1 MRKDPLAILFDLDGT
16 LCIREATRRR
26 YADLFLAAFG
36 GVLESDDPELV
47 AAALAKADGDG
58 YNASRFSDLAADP
71 LWAERPCVEDLA
83 RHWDHHFP
91 TCAVCIPEVP
101 LALERLQS
109 RGLHLGVVTN
119 GVETKQ
125 RRKLEAMG
133 IADIFGTVV
142 ISGRFGVPKPDPR
155 IFQAAAADLGVRPTD
170 CWFVGDHPHKDVAG
184 AASVGMETV
193 WVGAGRTWPAGLPV
207 PDASVMTVV
216 EVLDLAQSA

>member
-142 ISGRFGVPKPDPR
+142 ISGRFGVLSLIPGSSRPPR
-155 IFQAAAADLGVRPTD
+155 LTSESALLTAGSWGITRTRTLPGPLPLEWRPSGLERGGPGPPGFQFQTRP
-170 CWFVGDHPHKDVAG
+170 
-184 AASVGMETV
+184 
-193 WVGAGRTWPAGLPV
+193 
-207 PDASVMTVV
+207 
-216 EVLDLAQSA
+216 